1 MTTETVSI
9 RHLIPDEGKVI
20 KNKVTEEYYPEGLY
34 LAKGELKTNYIEADI
49 SEMPVTE
56 EQITPDEQAAAEA
69 EISESEEQ

>member
-34 LAKGELKTNYIEADI
+34 LAKGELKTNYIEVDI
-49 SEMPVTE
+49 SEMPVPE
-56 EQITPDEQAAAEA
+56 EQITPDEQPAAEA